1 MTMVLGICYVLVTV
15 AEKQLALYV
24 TISTSGCD
32 GWLQQRNCHGIDAVW
47 TRRAARDC
55 SGVDAKGV
63 NCDHLDQPDPFI
75 PQINFT
81 ICLWVQSTQSTCTS
95 APVEHIFSSLCS
107 RSKRVCHFMI
117 LLHDRPL
124 TLSTQRQCVSD
135 VHVYLGL

>member
-63 NCDHLDQPDPFI
+63 NCDHLDQPDAIYTSNQFYDLSLSPVHPKYMHF
-75 PQINFT
+75 
-81 ICLWVQSTQSTCTS
+81 CTS
-95 APVEHIFSSLCS
+95 GAYFFIIMQPQQASMSFYDIAA
-107 RSKRVCHFMI
+107 
-117 LLHDRPL
+117 
-124 TLSTQRQCVSD
+124 
-135 VHVYLGL
+135 